1 MQQRRSQMSS
11 LAQAKKLGGVE
22 WPLWLE
28 AVRKE
33 LSSLIIEN
41 EVFDA
46 VEYEDVPMEKRNK
59 IFNLLVLLKRKRD
72 QHQEITKYKAR
83 MVMDG
88 SRAQVG
94 VDVFD
99 TYAPAQQFGY

>member
-1 MQQRRSQMSS
+1 MNWH
-11 LAQAKKLGGVE
+11 LAQAKKLGDAE
-22 WPLWLE
+22 WPLWVE

-41 EVFDA
+41 EVFEV

-72 QHQEITKYKAR
+72 QHQEITNTK
-83 MVMDG
+83 
-88 SRAQVG
+88 QEW
-94 VDVFD
+94 
-99 TYAPAQQFGY
+99 